1 MKNSGFSDP
10 VGAGVGSLII
20 VVHSRK
26 ADVVFEHF

>member
-1 MKNSGFSDP
+1 MKESRFNDL
-10 VGAGVGSLII
+10 VVAGVGSLGI